1 MLFTLKLKN
10 NQTVEV
16 PFDELE
22 KFLEQNRDNIVIQQK
37 EMGKRRS
44 KIKLN
49 KISSNKYSNIF
60 ALPIMQKAD

>member
-1 MLFTLKLKN
+1 MFTLKLKN